1 MATELPR
8 PGVEVVQE
16 FQSTSPTIVTPTLV
30 PCNVAPFFEV
40 IEALTSDGNV
50 NSEAKLT
57 DLYQQLE
64 LTVAQSSFPS
74 PRGNIDEVNVL
85 EETIRSFFEFG
96 GELIEL
102 SDSQAFLTSFLDT
115 STPAIS
121 TQPFVRGLDVA
132 LPDPTSGVE
141 PVGGYDV
148 DGRTLIISVDGHNS
162 LSDSDFQ
169 TGANMPS
176 SNNVTVTFA
185 AAIPGGNLTLDEVVA
200 QINALFPGLAEAY
213 TGVNGDVLQ
222 LTSDRF
228 GAGASIIVRFQGTS
242 NAGTDRLGFDVTYDT
257 LAVGSGFYAADDSD
271 GDQTSPRLKIY
282 AGSQQVLQNVYPGTP
297 QTTATAPF
305 LDAHI
310 EDGDSLIADG
320 VLIGD
325 VSQVESDTLTMEVE
339 QNIISNDNKFAPRRV
354 WVRANN
360 LSYPAPDSSSRAEQ
374 TGTVQCAAASQA
386 YVVSQAVSMQSAV
399 GPAESFDV
407 NVIEDGVALATETVS
422 SGAGWAD
429 LAACIA
435 GINATPDIHFEAYFA
450 NEYGDEV
457 PAAYNTA
464 HPTLVYLGLRTLA
477 DNVGSGAALTVT
489 SSTVATTLGFT
500 SLPLGDVGENVRF
513 LKGTPALIVSTVFP
527 FSARTSAET
536 TIYTPLVASAPPVVA
551 SSETITWAAA
561 HATIALAIADW
572 NNQARYTEAY
582 EANSAGV
589 ETALGGYFAIRTRG
603 ENVGTGASIQ
613 ITTAESTNPLFTVAA
628 AVAGAD
634 GDLNGKNFKWSL
646 DNSPKEYE
654 AIFVTDEDDDGV
666 SLQQVLDKINIH
678 TPGIASASPQSPPFL
693 YLRSNKYGEGSEIE
707 VLDGTANGTASPPTF
722 LGFDDDTRTVGDGR
736 PVPDM
741 AIDITGSLVLQSQ
754 LLRDPLTSNPY
765 SPGFA
770 PTLVAYKGLRLDV
783 SPDADHPALLTFD
796 DVSTLEEAASP
807 ISTDNPGALMT
818 FLSLINAPSVTVAAI
833 GVPEVSADAPDG
845 TPLGYAKC
853 AEFLEN
859 EEVYAI
865 STASQIATVHQTFLT
880 HVNSMSEPEQKGE
893 RIYFFNPP
901 IPDRALPDLVGSG
914 TDANS
919 TATQNQLVLE
929 VNIAPALIAEGIDP
943 NSPIN
948 PPGSINH
955 ELYVDIAGD
964 DKCYLIEE
972 VTAGTQLKL
981 RTVFSTSENL
991 DGFFSDTVL
1000 PTGIISD
1007 DWTVYIRGT
1016 PLVIAGTTRP
1026 DANRIAETIQAAAQG
1041 YGFRRGF
1048 YVHPDQ
1054 VAINVTGLEQL
1065 VPGYYATACIVGMV
1079 GELPPQQGFTNYP
1092 ITGLTRVVGSSD
1104 MFTQRQLNV
1113 IAAGGVYI
1121 LIQDSQGASVKCR
1134 HQLSTDLGSIETREL
1149 SITKVVDYVAK
1160 FMRAGLRNFIG
1171 RSNITQPFLDQL
1183 STVVSGQLNFLVNGG
1198 VIIGADIN
1206 NIVQDA
1212 DAPDTV
1218 LIDVT
1223 LDVPFPCNY
1232 IRLTLVI

>member
-16 FQSTSPTIVTPTLV
+16 FASTSPTIVTPTLV

-40 IEALTSDGNV
+40 IEALTSDGNL
-50 NSEAKLT
+50 NDDAKLA

-64 LTVAQSSFPS
+64 MTVLQSSFPS

-102 SDSQAFLTSFLDT
+102 SDSQAFLTSYLDT
-115 STPAIS
+115 SVPAVS
-121 TQPFVRGLDVA
+121 TQPFVRGEDAA

-141 PVGGYDV
+141 PVGGYDI
-148 DGRTLIISVDGHNS
+148 DGRTLIVSVDGHNS
-162 LSDSDFQ
+162 LSDSAFQ
-169 TGANMPS
+169 SGANMPT
-176 SNNVTVTFA
+176 SNNVTITFA
-185 AAIPGGNLTLDEVVA
+185 AAVPGGNLTLDEVVA
-200 QINALFPGLAEAY
+200 QINALFPGMASKF
-213 TGVNGDVLQ
+213 TGGNGDVLQ
-222 LTSDRF
+222 LTSQRY
-228 GAGASIIVRFQGTS
+228 GAKASVIIRSQGTA
-242 NAGTDRLGFDVTYDT
+242 NQGTDRLGFDVTYDT
-257 LAVGSGFYAADDSD
+257 IAVGSGFYGDDDSD
-271 GDQTSPRLKIY
+271 GDQTTPRLKIY
-282 AGSQQVLQNVYPGTP
+282 AGSQQVLQNVYPGTV
-297 QTTATAPF
+297 QTTVTAPF
-305 LDAHI
+305 IDSNI
-310 EDGDSLIADG
+310 EEGDSIIADG

-325 VSQVESDTLTMEVE
+325 VAQVESDTLTMEVE
-339 QNIISNDNKFAPRRV
+339 QNIISNDNPFAPRRV

-360 LSYPAPDSSSRAEQ
+360 LAYPPPDSSARAEQ

-386 YVVSQAVSMQSAV
+386 YVVSQNPSMQSAV
-399 GPAESFDV
+399 GPAESFEV
-407 NVIEDGVALATETVS
+407 NVVEDGVALPSETVS

-429 LAACIA
+429 LAACVA
-435 GINATPDIHFEAYFA
+435 GINATPDIHFEAYYA
-450 NEYGDEV
+450 NEFGEEV
-457 PAAYNTA
+457 TPAYYAANTA
-464 HPTLVYLGLRTLA
+464 TTYLGLRTLA
-477 DNVGSGAALTVT
+477 DNVGSGSGLTVT
-489 SSTVATTLGFT
+489 ASTVATELGFT
-500 SLPLGDVGENVRF
+500 ALPLGDVGENIRF
-513 LKGTPALIVSTVFP
+513 RKGVPAIFTSLAPVASFAGGETFGWTVTRGGTPLT
-527 FSARTSAET
+527 AESFT
-536 TIYTPLVASAPPVVA
+536 ATAQGTLDLAVA
-551 SSETITWAAA
+551 EF
-561 HATIALAIADW
+561 
-572 NNQARYTEAY
+572 NNESRHVEAY
-582 EANSAGV
+582 KSDAAGA
-589 ETALGGYFAIRTRG
+589 EDSTGTYLSIRTRG
-603 ENVGTGASIQ
+603 ENVGPSGTCEINLTVDGAGIFS
-613 ITTAESTNPLFTVAA
+613 AAPPEVAS
-628 AVAGAD
+628 GGD
-634 GDLNGKNFKWSL
+634 GDLNGKSFKWSL

-654 AIFVTDEDDDGV
+654 AIFITDEDDDGV
-666 SLQQVLDKINIH
+666 SLQQVIDKINAL
-678 TPGIASASPQSPPFL
+678 TPGIAMASPQSPPFL
-693 YLRSNKYGEGSEIE
+693 YLRSHKYGEASEVE
-707 VLDGTANGTASPPTF
+707 VLDGDANGTASPPTF
-722 LGFDDDTRTVGDGR
+722 LGFDDDTRTVGSGR
-736 PVPDM
+736 PSPDM
-741 AIDITGSLVLQSQ
+741 AVDITGSLVLQSQ
-754 LLRDPLTSNPY
+754 LLRDPLTGVPY

-770 PTLVAYKGLRLDV
+770 PAIVAYKGLRLDV
-783 SPDADHPALLTFD
+783 SPEADSPALLTFD
-796 DVSTLEEAASP
+796 DVSTLEEAADP

-859 EEVYAI
+859 EEVYALA
-865 STASQIATVHQTFLT
+865 TASQISTVHQTFLT

-901 IPDRALPDLVGSG
+901 IPDRALPDLMGSG

-919 TATQNQLVLE
+919 TATENQLLID
-929 VNIAPALIAEGIDP
+929 VNIAPALIAAGIDP
-943 NSPIN
+943 NNPIN
-948 PPGSINH
+948 PSGSIDH
-955 ELYVDIAGD
+955 ELYIDLGSD
-964 DKCYLIEE
+964 DQYYLIEE

-981 RTVFSTSENL
+981 RTVFVDGENT
-991 DGFFSDTVL
+991 DGFYSSTTL

-1007 DWTVYIRGT
+1007 DWTVYIRGD
-1016 PLVIAGTTRP
+1016 LLLIAGTTRP
-1026 DANRIAETIQAAAQG
+1026 DANRIAQTIQTAASG

-1065 VPGYYATACIVGMV
+1065 VEGYYATSCIVGMV

-1113 IAAGGVYI
+1113 MAAGGVYI
-1121 LIQDSQGASVKCR
+1121 LLQDAQGAPVKCR
-1134 HQLSTDLGSIETREL
+1134 HQLSTDLSSIETREL

-1183 STVVSGQLNFLVNGG
+1183 STVVSGQLNFLVSGG
-1198 VIIGADIN
+1198 VLIGADIN